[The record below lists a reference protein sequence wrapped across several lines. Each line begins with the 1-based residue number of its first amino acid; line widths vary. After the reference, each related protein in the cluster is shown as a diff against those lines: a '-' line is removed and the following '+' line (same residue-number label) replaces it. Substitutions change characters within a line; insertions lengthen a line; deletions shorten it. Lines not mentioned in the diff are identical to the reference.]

1 MANVLN
7 INVNIIESE
16 EGPGLGGAML
26 AAVAC
31 GEYAS
36 VQEAADKIVKVI
48 GTEKPDPALA
58 AKYDEKYAKFK
69 EIYPTVKAL
78 YDTLKA

>member
-1 MANVLN
+1 
-7 INVNIIESE
+7 
-16 EGPGLGGAML
+16 ML

-36 VQEAADKIVKVI
+36 VEEAAAKIVKVI
-48 GTEKPDPALA
+48 DTVEPDAALA

-78 YDTLKA
+78 YDTLKK

>member
-1 MANVLN
+1 
-7 INVNIIESE
+7 
-16 EGPGLGGAML
+16 ML

-36 VQEAADKIVKVI
+36 VEEATAKIVKVI
-48 GTEKPDPALA
+48 GSVEPDAALA
-58 AKYDEKYAKFK
+58 EKYDKKYAKFK
-69 EIYPTVKAL
+69 QIYPTVKDL